1 MGRVEKSIELDVPV
15 STVYNQWTQFEDFPK
30 FMQGVQEVRQLDDS
44 HLYWSAEIGGH
55 QKQWYASITQQEPDS
70 VIAWE
75 SEGGAR
81 NYGMVR
87 FEELS
92 AGRCRITLTI
102 EYDPE
107 GIGENIGDALGLV
120 DRQVAGDLERFCD
133 FIEGRQVETGAWR
146 GKV

>member
-1 MGRVEKSIELDVPV
+1 MV
-15 STVYNQWTQFEDFPK
+15 
-30 FMQGVQEVRQLDDS
+30 
-44 HLYWSAEIGGH
+44 
-55 QKQWYASITQQEPDS
+55 
-70 VIAWE
+70 AWE
-75 SEGGAR
+75 SEGGAK

-92 AGRCRITLTI
+92 PGRCRITLTI

-120 DRQVAGDLERFCD
+120 DRQVSGDLERFCD